1 VQGAEHL
8 SFAAYAWRLGMVV
21 LLVLANAFF
30 VAADFA
36 LVSARRSRID
46 QMESEGD
53 RLAKAAQTAMK
64 NLNRYI
70 SATQLG
76 LTLASLGLG
85 WIGEPALAGLMDRAL
100 GVFGIRPAAAA
111 VHTVAGAATAFIVIT
126 FLHIVLGELTPKAFA
141 LVRAEAVSR
150 YLVVPLMV
158 FAKVMSPA
166 ISLLYGAANVL
177 LQRLGISLPQ
187 EFLAR
192 ADSPESIGC
201 SMQAR
206 AHGTLDETDSAMLA
220 GVFDF
225 HEKKAYDVMRP
236 RTEVA
241 ALDIDSTEEGVW
253 KVVRRERYSRYP
265 VYRDTLD
272 DVMGVFLAKDLWLH
286 DGKQQFSLKD
296 FVRPA
301 MYVPSSK
308 PASVCSTTCGK
319 RAPRWRWFWM
329 NTAARRDRAM
339 EDLVEE
345 VVGDITDE
353 YDFGVGDGRDDGRGA
368 RAGPRCR
375 SSTSARTTA
384 CQSEGDWTT
393 LGGYS
398 FEQLGRLPKIG
409 DRVDFRRRLE
419 IGIALEGR
427 RIAGLRVHRNRG
439 KVAAGDA
446 AAATPSAWPRNSST
460 AFASAGVV
468 IPRDELVV
476 RASAAGGAGGQHVNA
491 RRPRI
496 ELVWNAV
503 VASAHGRAARACA
516 AETVVATG

>member
-8 SFAAYAWRLGMVV
+8 SFAAYAWRLGLVV

-30 VAADFA
+30 VAAEFA

-46 QMESEGD
+46 QMASEGD
-53 RLAKAAQTAMK
+53 RLAKAVQVAVK

-76 LTLASLGLG
+76 ITLTSLGLG

-100 GVFGIRPAAAA
+100 GVFGIRPPAAA
-111 VHTVAGAATAFIVIT
+111 VHTVAGATTAFIVIT
-126 FLHIVLGELTPKAFA
+126 FLHIVLGELTPKAIA
-141 LVRAEAVSR
+141 LVRAEGVSR

-166 ISLLYGAANVL
+166 ISLLYAAANVL
-177 LQRLGISLPQ
+177 LRRFGISPQ
-187 EFLAR
+187 SDAHHVH
-192 ADSPESIGC
+192 SPEELRLLV
-201 SMQAR
+201 MQAR

-241 ALDIDSTEEGVW
+241 ALDIDSTEEEVW
-253 KVVRRERYSRYP
+253 RVVRRERYSRYP

-308 PASVCSTTCGK
+308 PAERVLDDLRKT
-319 RAPRWRWFWM
+319 RAQM
-329 NTAARRDRAM
+329 AVILDEYGGTAGILTM

-353 YDFGVGDGRDDGRGA
+353 YDFASRTAVMTDGVLEL
-368 RAGPRCR
+368 AGSLSLVDVR
-375 SSTSARTTA
+375 SDYGLPIP
-384 CQSEGDWTT
+384 EGDWST
-393 LGGYS
+393 LGGYA
-398 FEQLGRLPKIG
+398 FGRLGRLPKIG
-409 DRVDFRRRLE
+409 DRVDFPGGELE
-419 IGIALEGR
+419 IIALEGR
-427 RIAGLRVHRNRG
+427 RIAGLRVHRDTAE
-439 KVAAGDA
+439 KVAPSTPAG
-446 AAATPSAWPRNSST
+446 
-460 AFASAGVV
+460 ASA
-468 IPRDELVV
+468 R
-476 RASAAGGAGGQHVNA
+476 
-491 RRPRI
+491 
-496 ELVWNAV
+496 
-503 VASAHGRAARACA
+503 
-516 AETVVATG
+516 